1 MKDSTSMAM
10 TTCLWKRCKEG
21 TEAQDKEKEPTEKE
35 SKIFESISKRV
46 RSNHHLY
53 NEIQEPTALCL
64 AINQK
69 YDVQVWWMLNHLTYN
84 GQEFVIKSTDKE
96 WITFKHT
103 FNTYTPGSVR
113 VEIVEK
119 NTEVDR
125 WLYERGGIDLFWIK
139 TLDLEKHYQP
149 HLKPYLFT
157 RC

>member
-1 MKDSTSMAM
+1 MKDSTSMAT

-35 SKIFESISKRV
+35 SKIFESISERV
-46 RSNHHLY
+46 RSNHRLY
-53 NEIQEPTALCL
+53 NEIQELTALRL

-69 YDVQVWWMLNHLTYN
+69 YDVQVWWMLNCLTYN

-96 WITFKHT
+96 WITFKYT
-103 FNTYTPGSVR
+103 FNAYTPGSVR

-125 WLYERGGIDLFWIK
+125 WLYERGGSDLFWIK
-139 TLDLEKHYQP
+139 TLDLEKNI
-149 HLKPYLFT
+149 FS
-157 RC
+157 RI